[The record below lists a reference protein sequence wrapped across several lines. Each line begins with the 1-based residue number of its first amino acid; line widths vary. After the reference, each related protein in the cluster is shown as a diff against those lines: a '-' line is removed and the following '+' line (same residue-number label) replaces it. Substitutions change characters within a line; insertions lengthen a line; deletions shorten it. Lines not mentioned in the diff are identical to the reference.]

1 VPTKKKAPPKQ
12 SQSQNQNLPATRKLS
27 HEGIAAVL
35 DIARNHPDPSIQLQ
49 AWKVLFERAWG
60 KAVTPVAVNLE
71 ADVQHSFVVMAP
83 PLRLS
88 SAAWEAAYGRQLQ
101 VTDSGCRKLN
111 WN

>member
-27 HEGIAAVL
+27 HEGIAAV
-35 DIARNHPDPSIQLQ
+35 
-49 AWKVLFERAWG
+49 FERAWG